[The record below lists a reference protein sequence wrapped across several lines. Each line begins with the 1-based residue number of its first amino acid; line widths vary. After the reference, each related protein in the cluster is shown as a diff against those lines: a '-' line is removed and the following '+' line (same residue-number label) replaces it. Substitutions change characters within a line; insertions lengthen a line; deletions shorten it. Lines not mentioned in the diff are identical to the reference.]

1 MSWYYNDQMP
11 VSFLDKV
18 KVIQNNDL
26 ALRKVGVKP
35 KNAFGFIYIIINKKT
50 NQFYIGKKQC
60 YTKGKYKRIN
70 SETKRKHTVEK
81 LYENKWQEYESS
93 SDIVHRWNAK
103 DKKKIIIEWCNSKK
117 ELTYK
122 EIKYQM
128 CFEVLENIYS
138 VNENISG
145 KFLFGLYNNPEL
157 SKRDLKLRQKLINQ
171 DEH

>member
-1 MSWYYNDQMP
+1 MARSNVTQR
-11 VSFLDKV
+11 V
-18 KVIQNNDL
+18 N
-26 ALRKVGVKP
+26 
-35 KNAFGFIYIIINKKT
+35 T
-50 NQFYIGKKQC
+50 NVLIL
-60 YTKGKYKRIN
+60 
-70 SETKRKHTVEK
+70 TKRKHTVEK